1 MDLLVQVAEKMSLQ
15 GQHNMPKQVT
25 VYEWDEVEKELCKIL
40 GIEQKYFRD
49 YHLVVGGGYKD
60 CWHTLID
67 EFVIPESMRN
77 GSIVTMYWYEDLEQI
92 ERLSADEGWKI
103 KVLVAWNQWYDS
115 VDTGNDSGVL
125 VEFNW

>member
-1 MDLLVQVAEKMSLQ
+1 
-15 GQHNMPKQVT
+15 MPKQVT

-49 YHLVVGGGYKD
+49 YHIVVGGGYKD
-60 CWHTLID
+60 CWHSLID

-92 ERLSADEGWKI
+92 ELLSADEGWKI

>member
-1 MDLLVQVAEKMSLQ
+1 
-15 GQHNMPKQVT
+15 MPKQVT

-49 YHLVVGGGYKD
+49 YHIVVGGDYKD
-60 CWHTLID
+60 CWHTLLDI
-67 EFVIPESMRN
+67 VIPEEMRN
-77 GSIVTMYWYEDLEQI
+77 GTIVTIYAYEGSLVGFGDENYWQVSL
-92 ERLSADEGWKI
+92 LK
-103 KVLVAWNQWYDS
+103 AWNQWYDS